1 MLYFLYQGTPALG
14 PKDGRSSDAIIN
26 GVARYRAESIGSP
39 LGNEKYHLSL
49 VFPLIFLFVLSHF
62 RFRSSFAFVLSLFFI
77 FAFVPRS
84 LFLCSLS
91 HFRFRFLFSSSFCP
105 IEGNVIAKMLRR
117 RAEWRFKNSGEIW
130 AELNGAARMHA
141 QDSAAR
147 AQLTATPPRGSP
159 MMSPKG
165 SPVSGHSPQQQ
176 RRLPNPPQQGQQQQQ
191 PPQQQLAQQEQQ
203 PASPCLSIHVP
214 QPGHQ
219 SWDSLN
225 PLDSSWDSQSQGWTA
240 QSPQQP
246 RPHSAPVNWEPPQQQ
261 ATPSPA
267 EYSRFAQPAQ
277 QAPPQPASDPQQSH
291 TQQQA
296 TPSSS
301 ESPSSFSQ
309 PPQMNEF

>member
-1 MLYFLYQGTPALG
+1 
-14 PKDGRSSDAIIN
+14 
-26 GVARYRAESIGSP
+26 
-39 LGNEKYHLSL
+39 
-49 VFPLIFLFVLSHF
+49 
-62 RFRSSFAFVLSLFFI
+62 
-77 FAFVPRS
+77 
-84 LFLCSLS
+84 
-91 HFRFRFLFSSSFCP
+91 
-105 IEGNVIAKMLRR
+105 MLRR

-176 RRLPNPPQQGQQQQQ
+176 RRLPNPPQQS
-191 PPQQQLAQQEQQ
+191 QQLAQQDQQQ

-219 SWDSLN
+219 SWDSPN

-261 ATPSPA
+261 QQATPSSA
-267 EYSRFAQPAQ
+267 DYSRFAQPAQ
-277 QAPPQPASDPQQSH
+277 QAQPQPASAPQLSEKQ
-291 TQQQA
+291 QQPQQA
-296 TPSSS
+296 TPSST
-301 ESPSSFSQ
+301 ESSSPFSQ